1 LKIFCVGRNYAAHA
15 QELQNE
21 VPDEPII
28 FMKAPNA
35 LLKDHQPLFYPAFT
49 EDLHYEGELIV
60 KISKNGKKI
69 EERFAHKYYQEVS
82 LGIDF
87 TARDLQSKLKAKGL
101 PWELAKSFD
110 GAAAMGKFFPKEQV
124 SDPEGRYQFR
134 ILKNDQIVQEGDTAL
149 MLFPIDTI
157 ISFLSQYFTLQQGD
171 LIYTGTPAG
180 VGPVQIGDVLSG
192 FFREEEVFRTE
203 IK

>member
-110 GAAAMGKFFPKEQV
+110 GSAAMGKFFPKDQV

-134 ILKNDQIVQEGDTAL
+134 ILKNDQIVQEGDSAL

-171 LIYTGTPAG
+171 LIYTGTPVG
-180 VGPVQIGDVLSG
+180 VGPVKIGDVLSG
-192 FFREEEVFRTE
+192 FFGEDEVFRTE